1 MWLVFEL
8 ENIWSGSFNGPS
20 THNFKLTH
28 GPCTPNPRPSS
39 NLASYKL
46 NSQKDN
52 YFIYLFSKVVLVYCS
67 LVLDILWFYDV
78 FVNLKMEAVRG
89 YVSGEVTEFSVKFED
104 QETS

>member
-1 MWLVFEL
+1 MFES
-8 ENIWSGSFNGPS
+8 ENIWSEGFNGPS
-20 THNFKLTH
+20 TNNLKLTH
-28 GPCTPNPRPSS
+28 GPCTPNPRPSN
-39 NLASYKL
+39 NLAYNKL
-46 NSQKDN
+46 YSQKDN
-52 YFIYLFSKVVLVYCS
+52 YFIYLLSKVVLVYCG